1 MRVSV
6 ACSQFPPTRSG
17 YARVAYETDMGLERL
32 GYDVSV
38 VTENSGCRRIW
49 NLPYLDGEGRE
60 IIRKSDV
67 VVVIG
72 PSPPFTE
79 QVCRYAASHGIPV
92 IYITN
97 AFVGL
102 ASYLDNVLFRALD
115 AIYERLFYRRM
126 LERCRI
132 VFAQTSS
139 FARHLG
145 LKRTVYVCPFGI
157 RSLPKPP
164 AMRREKRALF
174 VGQFRDY
181 KGIKVLLRAAREMKR
196 SGTVVPID
204 IAGSGPRLEWMLKY
218 IARNSLD
225 FVRVHVSPDDEELAA
240 LYALDSV
247 FVLPSV
253 SAESFGFVVVE
264 SASMGMKVVT
274 SDLPGLEEV
283 CRKVGGTVVRR
294 RDPKALASAILRA
307 VNDHVPTVVDISEF
321 SWERNIQVLSN
332 AITAVAREMGREVEN
347 VPVSN
352 PE

>member
-1 MRVSV
+1 
-6 ACSQFPPTRSG
+6 
-17 YARVAYETDMGLERL
+17 
-32 GYDVSV
+32 
-38 VTENSGCRRIW
+38 
-49 NLPYLDGEGRE
+49 
-60 IIRKSDV
+60 
-67 VVVIG
+67 
-72 PSPPFTE
+72 
-79 QVCRYAASHGIPV
+79 
-92 IYITN
+92 
-97 AFVGL
+97 
-102 ASYLDNVLFRALD
+102 
-115 AIYERLFYRRM
+115 M

-164 AMRREKRALF
+164 CDEEGEESPVRRTVQGLQ
-174 VGQFRDY
+174 GH
-181 KGIKVLLRAAREMKR
+181 KGTAEAAREMKR